1 MVDVHESIPHKTN
14 EENTDVTI
22 LAACNLKDERNPQN
36 TQGIFGNILKVIL
49 FLSSIQQFK
58 SILFFYKFYS
68 PFYPDKTNEHSVRIA
83 IENGRECDEKIK
95 AVRITDS
102 TLSKIRKRL
111 NPISKQY
118 QCFSHFIGPLRIT
131 TIIEQALCR
140 MIYWS
145 LDYNDMRLSQNG
157 ISSKLRSIV

>member
-1 MVDVHESIPHKTN
+1 MVDVHESIPHKAN

-22 LAACNLKDERNPQN
+22 LAACNLKDERNSKIHKVSLV
-36 TQGIFGNILKVIL
+36 IFLTSYFSYHL
-49 FLSSIQQFK
+49 K
-58 SILFFYKFYS
+58 SILFWYKFYS

-111 NPISKQY
+111 NPISK
-118 QCFSHFIGPLRIT
+118 
-131 TIIEQALCR
+131 
-140 MIYWS
+140 
-145 LDYNDMRLSQNG
+145 
-157 ISSKLRSIV
+157 